1 MTINEYQQL
10 AMTTLNK
17 EIPQDQLIINAC
29 LGLSGEVGEVNDL
42 IKKNMFQGH
51 PLNKDDLINEL
62 GDIAWYL
69 AEAATALQI
78 DLDEILTRNIAKL
91 KKRFPD
97 GFSTDKSINRE

>member
-1 MTINEYQQL
+1 MTINEYQKL

-17 EIPQDQLIINAC
+17 DIPQDQIIINAC

-42 IKKNMFQGH
+42 IKKHMFQGH
-51 PLNKDDLINEL
+51 PLDRDDLINEL

-69 AEAATALQI
+69 AEAATALNI
-78 DLDEILTRNIAKL
+78 DLEFILMSNIDKL

-97 GFSTDKSINRE
+97 GFSVEKSINRK

>member
-69 AEAATALQI
+69 AEAATALNI
-78 DLDEILTRNIAKL
+78 DLEFILMSNIDKL

-97 GFSTDKSINRE
+97 GFSAEKSINRK